1 MRRLRQ
7 RRRGS
12 ARGEPCRSGMAT
24 PRLTRRR
31 CGEWRLTDL
40 DTAFDCAT
48 LADGNRASIGVA
60 AGRIVAIEADAAKL
74 APARRRVDLAGALV
88 LPGLIDGHIHL
99 DKTFMGDRW
108 QPHQPCMA
116 GFDVRER
123 VRFEKAQLAAAAPVV
138 QRAAAL
144 VELAVSCGTTHMRS
158 HVDIDP
164 SAGLAN
170 LEGVLAVR
178 EHYRDAVSIE
188 IVAFPQSGIMTC
200 PGTAAL
206 LDAAVVA
213 GADLVGGLDP
223 DGFDGDATGHL
234 DVVFGIAERRGV
246 GIDIHLHDGGAA
258 GIAEL
263 EAIAARTRALALGGR
278 VAVSHAYALGQ
289 VAEAAARR
297 TAEQLAEA
305 GVAIMTN
312 APGDRAFP
320 PVMLL
325 RAAGVTVFTGSDN
338 IRDAWWPY
346 GDADMLERA
355 MLIGYR
361 SGFYTDDE
369 LASALDL
376 ATASAARALGLAD
389 YGVRPGAPADFVAV
403 GARHAAE
410 AVVTR
415 PRTRAVYKAGRLVA
429 RDGAFCA
436 ADRAAELVGRRS

>member
-1 MRRLRQ
+1 LA
-7 RRRGS
+7 GF
-12 ARGEPCRSGMAT
+12 
-24 PRLTRRR
+24 
-31 CGEWRLTDL
+31 
-40 DTAFDCAT
+40 DTVFAGAT
-48 LADGNRASIGVA
+48 LPDGNRAALGVT
-60 AGRIVAIEADAAKL
+60 AGRIAAIEDDEAML
-74 APARRRVDLAGALV
+74 APARHRVDLAGALL

-108 QPHQPCMA
+108 QAHRPCTA

-123 VRFEKAQLAAAAPVV
+123 VRLEKAQLAAAAPVAR
-138 QRAAAL
+138 RAASL
-144 VELAVSCGTTHMRS
+144 VEHAVARGTSYMRS

-164 SAGLAN
+164 TAGLAN
-170 LEGVLAVR
+170 LEAVLAVR
-178 EHYRDAVSIE
+178 ERYHDVVSIE
-188 IVAFPQSGIMTC
+188 IVAFPQSGIMAC

-206 LDAAVVA
+206 LDAAVAA

-223 DGFDGDATGHL
+223 DGFDHDPAGHL

-246 GIDIHLHDGGAA
+246 GIDIHLHDGGPV
-258 GIAEL
+258 GLAEL
-263 EAIAARTRALALGGR
+263 ADIARRTSALGLGGR

-289 VAEAAARR
+289 VPEATARR
-297 TAEQLAEA
+297 TADLLAAA

-320 PVMLL
+320 PVALL

-361 SGFYTDDE
+361 CGFYTDDE
-369 LASALDL
+369 LAGALDL
-376 ATASAARALGLAD
+376 ATGSAARALGLAA

-403 GARHAAE
+403 AARHVPE
-410 AVVTR
+410 AVVAR
-415 PRTRAVYKAGRLVA
+415 PPGRAVYKAGRLVA
-429 RDGAFCA
+429 RDGAFGVPDRQA
-436 ADRAAELVGRRS
+436 EPADARS